1 MAAAGDCAEEAAV
14 DGALPC
20 EVEVL
25 ESIYLD
31 ELQVSRG
38 RSRSEPWEICIT
50 LHPAT
55 AEDQDSQY
63 VCFTLGLAVPPQYP
77 NEAPKISI
85 RNPRGLSDEQIHKI
99 SQTLGQVAEARLGTA
114 VLYELIEKGKEI
126 LTDNNIP
133 HGQCVICLYGFQER
147 EAFTK
152 TRCYHYFHSHCLARY
167 AQHMEQELRAQQGQQ
182 EPHLAP
188 LPEQGPGVQ
197 CPVCRE
203 TLIYDLS
210 ALQAAPPP
218 QHPLEQ
224 YRPDAEALRQQA
236 ELHLIYKRQ
245 QRKGGI
251 IDPEAERNR
260 YFISLQAPPAASEP
274 GPVPPLELATPGAPE
289 LPCQLTGGAPDPP
302 DPSGAPVLK
311 GEARPPDNMSVPVEQ
326 QNRRERRPGP
336 RGQPRPAGSDSDTY
350 YRARGFGRRPERW
363 EDRSQRATGR
373 CSQEHPRP
381 HARAQASVCANKEEP
396 CQDSATGATVVKEE
410 SSSEGA
416 WVPEQAASTRSQEKE
431 NLALN
436 HSKPR
441 PSPSWQGPSPAR
453 DCGRWGKARERG
465 THPRGPRGRG
475 AFRPGSR
482 REPQVLETE
491 SGS

>member
-1 MAAAGDCAEEAAV
+1 MDSTPPPRRGGGTRLVPGFPPALLAAAGRWAAGWLGGAGRV
-14 DGALPC
+14 SAALGQRQPPPRNALSVPRALPC

-38 RSRSEPWEICIT
+38 HSRSEPWEICIT

-63 VCFTLGLAVPPQYP
+63 VRFTLGLAVPPQYP
-77 NEAPKISI
+77 NKAPKISI

-99 SQTLGQVAEARLGTA
+99 SQTLGQVAEAGLGTA

-167 AQHMEQELRAQQGQQ
+167 AQHMEQELRAQQ

-236 ELHLIYKRQ
+236 ELRLIYKRQ

-260 YFISLQAPPAASEP
+260 YFISLQA
-274 GPVPPLELATPGAPE
+274 V
-289 LPCQLTGGAPDPP
+289 
-302 DPSGAPVLK
+302 GAPVLK
-311 GEARPPDNMSVPVEQ
+311 GEARHPDNMSVPVEQ

-336 RGQPRPAGSDSDTY
+336 RAQPRPAGSDSDTY

-363 EDRSQRATGR
+363 EDRSQRATRR

-381 HARAQASVCANKEEP
+381 
-396 CQDSATGATVVKEE
+396 
-410 SSSEGA
+410 
-416 WVPEQAASTRSQEKE
+416 QENEK
-431 NLALN
+431 LALN
-436 HSKPR
+436 HSKPQ

-465 THPRGPRGRG
+465 AHSRGPRGRG

>member
-1 MAAAGDCAEEAAV
+1 GPGHAPTAEGEET
-14 DGALPC
+14 LPGPGQ
-20 EVEVL
+20 VEVL

-38 RSRSEPWEICIT
+38 HSRSEPWEICIT

-63 VCFTLGLAVPPQYP
+63 VRFTLGLAVPPQYP
-77 NEAPKISI
+77 NKAPKISI

-99 SQTLGQVAEARLGTA
+99 SQTLGQVAEAGLGTA

-167 AQHMEQELRAQQGQQ
+167 AQHMEQELRAQQ
-182 EPHLAP
+182 EPHL
-188 LPEQGPGVQ
+188 GPGVQ

-236 ELHLIYKRQ
+236 ELRLIYKRQ

-274 GPVPPLELATPGAPE
+274 GPVPPLELPTPGAPE

-311 GEARPPDNMSVPVEQ
+311 GEARHPDNMSVPVEQ

-336 RGQPRPAGSDSDTY
+336 RAQPRPAGSDSDTY

-363 EDRSQRATGR
+363 EDRSQRATRR

-396 CQDSATGATVVKEE
+396 CQDSATG
-410 SSSEGA
+410 
-416 WVPEQAASTRSQEKE
+416 PQ
-431 NLALN
+431 
-436 HSKPR
+436 

-465 THPRGPRGRG
+465 AHSRGPRGRG